1 MISNKPLLPHK
12 LLVAN
17 RGEIAIRILT
27 AASEL
32 GFQTVAVYA
41 DPQDIAHC
49 HSADETVKLTSASSF
64 LNEQHIIEAAKRWVA
79 LALQ

>member
-41 DPQDIAHC
+41 DPQDMAHC
-49 HSADETVKLTSASSF
+49 QSADEAVKLASAGSF
-64 LNEQHIIEAAKRWVA
+64 LNEQHIIEAAKRWVVF
-79 LALQ
+79 QMQ